1 MNRKGAMEMSVGTIV
16 TIVLLVTVLV
26 LGLVLV
32 RTIFSS
38 GTDAVDSI
46 DAAIQD
52 EINKLFADEDRNF
65 ILYPSSGNVVIKK
78 GDDPKGFAFS
88 VKNSK
93 GAETQDYT
101 YTVFAQS
108 IPSTCGTL
116 TESQANGFIIGDSGT
131 FSLGGGNSLSNARL
145 VRLQVPEE
153 APSCSFFY
161 EIKVV
166 GNLGHEESKQVF
178 VTFK

>member
-32 RTIFSS
+32 QKIFDV
-38 GTDAVDSI
+38 GGDAVENI
-46 DAAIQD
+46 DAAINK
-52 EINKLFADEDRNF
+52 ELEKLFSEEGKGLV
-65 ILYPSSGNVVIKK
+65 IYPSSGDIDIKK

-108 IPSTCGTL
+108 LPSTCGSL
-116 TESQANGFIIGDSGT
+116 TESQADSFIIGSSGT

-145 VRLQVPEE
+145 VRLQVPKE

-161 EIKVV
+161 QVDV
-166 GNLGHEESKQVF
+166 SGDLGQEESVQVF